1 MILVKIFI
9 VGEERGEAFLSFL
22 FVIDFLLKG
31 SLILYICFIV
41 CVGG

>member
-1 MILVKIFI
+1 MILLKIF
-9 VGEERGEAFLSFL
+9 VVREERFTAFLSFL

>member
-1 MILVKIFI
+1 MILLKIFI
-9 VGEERGEAFLSFL
+9 VGEKRFTAFLSFL

-31 SLILYICFIV
+31 SLISYICFIV